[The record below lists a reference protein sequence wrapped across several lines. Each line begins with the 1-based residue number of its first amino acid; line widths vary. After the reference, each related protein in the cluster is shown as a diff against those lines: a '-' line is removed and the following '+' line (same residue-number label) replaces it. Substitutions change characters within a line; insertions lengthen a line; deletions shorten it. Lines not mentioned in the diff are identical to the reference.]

1 MNGRAIRDGW
11 SLDLQFLHRVD
22 EALVGVRGEAV
33 PDGIDAEAQLSGAS
47 GVAVA
52 FGFAGFFATFDMAA
66 ALPLSSA
73 CAK

>member
-1 MNGRAIRDGW
+1 M
-11 SLDLQFLHRVD
+11 
-22 EALVGVRGEAV
+22 RGEAV